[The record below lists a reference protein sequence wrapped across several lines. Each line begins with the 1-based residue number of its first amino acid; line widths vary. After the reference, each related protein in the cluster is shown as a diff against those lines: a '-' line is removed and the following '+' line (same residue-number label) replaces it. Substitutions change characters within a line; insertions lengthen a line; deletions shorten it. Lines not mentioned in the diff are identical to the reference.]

1 MNSWETKKLRIVA
14 VFSTDSECIAFTEAA
29 KEAMYLRNLLQEV
42 EVKYEELI
50 IFWNESTV
58 RLHFSIQLDLI
69 RIIFII
75 FYIEIS
81 LIFPIIY

>member
-1 MNSWETKKLRIVA
+1 
-14 VFSTDSECIAFTEAA
+14 
-29 KEAMYLRNLLQEV
+29 MYLRNLLQEV